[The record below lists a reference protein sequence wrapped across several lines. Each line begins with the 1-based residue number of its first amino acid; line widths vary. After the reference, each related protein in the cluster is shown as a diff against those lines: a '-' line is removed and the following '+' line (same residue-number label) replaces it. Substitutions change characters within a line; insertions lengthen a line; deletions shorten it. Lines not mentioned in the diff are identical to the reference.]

1 MITFTDE
8 DGGTQTADVT
18 STAAGNLLTTGAD
31 GGSFIDQAAIATNET
46 TTSLAQ
52 NDTTG
57 VITFTDEDGG
67 TQTADV
73 TSTAAGNL
81 LTTGADGGSFI
92 DQAAIATNETT
103 TSLAQN
109 DTTGVITFTDE
120 DGGTQTA
127 DVTSTAAGNL
137 LTTGADGGSFIDQ
150 AAIATNENSLAQD
163 DDF

>member
-1 MITFTDE
+1 ME
-8 DGGTQTADVT
+8 DRF
-18 STAAGNLLTTGAD
+18 L
-31 GGSFIDQAAIATNET
+31 DQAAIATNET

-109 DTTGVITFTDE
+109 DVYWCDY
-120 DGGTQTA
+120 
-127 DVTSTAAGNL
+127 VY
-137 LTTGADGGSFIDQ
+137 
-150 AAIATNENSLAQD
+150 
-163 DDF
+163 